1 MLMTDDQRCN
11 EATRLA
17 AQLLLDAQ
25 RRASG
30 APVFATARGEKA
42 PPLARFM
49 REWEKSDITAGS
61 CDLAPHFRPRPIFQN
76 GLR

>member
-1 MLMTDDQRCN
+1 MLMTDDQCVN

-30 APVFATARGEKA
+30 VTVFATARGEKA
-42 PPLARFM
+42 LPPSRSM
-49 REWEKSDITAGS
+49 REWEKIDPTAGS
-61 CDLAPHFRPRPIFQN
+61 CDLAPHVRPQPIFQN
-76 GLR
+76 GMR

>member
-42 PPLARFM
+42 PPLTRFM
-49 REWEKSDITAGS
+49 RESRGGRGYNAGVA
-61 CDLAPHFRPRPIFQN
+61 LAPFAAMNERVS
-76 GLR
+76 GTAS